1 VRRTEITVATTAALV
16 VLILTAL
23 IGLRHAHNQRKYYI
37 HAVERGLRKALS
49 IASESPN
56 STKEYYR
63 SERICHRL
71 RASFQSKEPTIFP
84 SDIDEERLFVPTKP
98 VPLDSLEVVCAV
110 EFGGTTIAIR
120 ADGVILHDALSV
132 RDLIQ
137 SGRLV
142 SCRILDR

>member
-1 VRRTEITVATTAALV
+1 MDS
-16 VLILTAL
+16 
-23 IGLRHAHNQRKYYI
+23 
-37 HAVERGLRKALS
+37 RKAAPLQ
-49 IASESPN
+49 AGEDRHQGEEGLP
-56 STKEYYR
+56 EMAR
-63 SERICHRL
+63 QAH
-71 RASFQSKEPTIFP
+71 RASRAQAAAGDRAVAGVLSPARPRLDVADAASAGRSF
-84 SDIDEERLFVPTKP
+84 IDCARA
-98 VPLDSLEVVCAV
+98 DSLEVVCAV